1 MEDDEVRKTCVFRCR
16 HNVSAESTEEKARV
30 PTHGE
35 KGDTRRTV
43 WLRIVF
49 LKIEEIDTVKEQ
61 FRSDLFLQAKW
72 REPRLDGVCLKTVN
86 VEEYWNPHLHI
97 ENGKNSPTQSVRAS
111 LEFDHCHNAFIVEKR
126 RIHGDFAENLE
137 LEEFPFD
144 VQSLSVLVSS
154 EHPESQVELVEDP
167 NEASSLNK
175 DSFAQAQV
183 WTLMDFVEV
192 ERKSIDNKFSLDS
205 YKRAGIFFR
214 CCAYRRSGF
223 FLWNNFLFM
232 ALITAMSFTI
242 FAVDRNDPGRR
253 LQLTFILILTGMTF
267 KYVVTKSLPKIS
279 YLTHLDKYI
288 ICSMVFLF
296 VVCIWHG
303 IVPLLGDDVSL
314 SQQFDLWLLLI
325 FVFIFVLTQITFLVM
340 IIGRGHKKRKNGREK
355 LAAYRNKLNAIKFQK
370 DKKKRLGAVMKR
382 KQSIVPY

>member
-72 REPRLDGVCLKTVN
+72 REPRLDGVCLK
-86 VEEYWNPHLHI
+86 
-97 ENGKNSPTQSVRAS
+97 
-111 LEFDHCHNAFIVEKR
+111 
-126 RIHGDFAENLE
+126 
-137 LEEFPFD
+137 
-144 VQSLSVLVSS
+144 SLSVLVSS